1 MPPLIIAHRG
11 DSAHVAENTLA
22 SFAVALEVGAD
33 LVEFDVQL
41 TKDGQVVVI
50 HDATVDRTT
59 TGKGRVRDLTLA
71 EIRTLSAGYPSRFGD
86 AHRGERVPTLSEAL
100 ALLKDR
106 ARVMVEIKPESV
118 TDDAE
123 GGIEARAIAEV
134 RKAGME
140 KEVAFLS
147 FSRRALLRCRKLAP
161 EIVRGHLFQKAEP
174 GEMLAGAREVA
185 SELVMPEKRILT
197 DEMRDRAREAG
208 LKLATWVV
216 DDPEELRR
224 LARFDLYGVASNRP
238 GVMLDAIREEEKP
251 PRTGSGAGTQDPVPG
266 APEPPNLGYPRRGG
280 STCRSSGPRRIET
293 TGDVP

>member
-59 TGKGRVRDLTLA
+59 TGRGRVRDLTLA
-71 EIRTLSAGYPSRFGD
+71 EIRALSAGYPSRFPD
-86 AHRGERVPTLSEAL
+86 THRGERVPTLGEAL
-100 ALLKDR
+100 AMLKDR
-106 ARVMVEIKPESV
+106 ARVMVEIKPDAV

-123 GGIEARAIAEV
+123 GGIEARAIAEA

-140 KEVAFLS
+140 KDVALLS

-174 GEMLAGAREVA
+174 GEVLAGAREGAGGVG
-185 SELVMPEKRILT
+185 MPGEGVRH
-197 DEMRDRAREAG
+197 DESRECAGGAG
-208 LKLATWVV
+208 LKRAAWV
-216 DDPEELRR
+216 
-224 LARFDLYGVASNRP
+224 AG
-238 GVMLDAIREEEKP
+238 
-251 PRTGSGAGTQDPVPG
+251 GAG
-266 APEPPNLGYPRRGG
+266 E
-280 STCRSSGPRRIET
+280 
-293 TGDVP
+293 